1 VPARRQNTLCHVPA
15 HGYMPAQGHD
25 TAPTSSSLMQPQRVT
40 RKSRQVRCTS
50 NPHVPAAGIAHAT
63 LKGPG
68 RYEGGTLTK
77 ELPSGHQTRFHCR
90 LTSWILWVRMCE
102 KETDIALLARLP
114 SSMHCLRHG
123 CWFVLVVR
131 AVVHDIWK
139 KARTRSDIYAGTT
152 IPDCPCSCPCPCPGC
167 LPANGAPIFG
177 SQQSPGTRSNGI

>member
-1 VPARRQNTLCHVPA
+1 VAWLGQRIAAGVGRCCGDRDLGLERLDGLGREPEADLRPATDLRRSPVPARRQNTLCHVPA

-131 AVVHDIWK
+131 AVVHDI
-139 KARTRSDIYAGTT
+139 
-152 IPDCPCSCPCPCPGC
+152 
-167 LPANGAPIFG
+167 
-177 SQQSPGTRSNGI
+177 